1 MLLNNQIKGATM
13 FGNKFK
19 KEITQILLNQEIIL
33 QTLDDIEKDASKRGI
48 LLNQLNDQ
56 VQNMLLSQNAKSESK
71 GIFSLKMRK

>member
-1 MLLNNQIKGATM
+1 M

-19 KEITQILLNQEIIL
+19 KEITQILLNQEIII
-33 QTLDDIEKDASKRGI
+33 QQLDDLEKDASKRGI

>member
-1 MLLNNQIKGATM
+1 M
-13 FGNKFK
+13 FGNKLK

>member
-1 MLLNNQIKGATM
+1 M

-19 KEITQILLNQEIIL
+19 KEITQILLNQEIII
-33 QTLDDIEKDASKRGI
+33 QQLDDLEKEASKRGI

-56 VQNMLLSQNAKSESK
+56 VQNTLLSQNAKSESK

>member
-1 MLLNNQIKGATM
+1 M

>member
-1 MLLNNQIKGATM
+1 MI

>member
-1 MLLNNQIKGATM
+1 VLLNNQIKGATM